1 MHPQFSAK
9 RFFSRKELFLLIIP
23 LVIEQFL
30 AIAVGFA
37 DTIMVSYVGENSVSG
52 VSLVDSINILI
63 IQIFSA
69 LATGG
74 AVVAAQYIGRSETNN
89 ACRSAKQLLNAS
101 IVLSGALMA
110 ICLCFRKFILSTV
123 FGKIEQEVMEVAVN
137 YFLITSISYPFLA
150 IFNSCAALYRAVGNS
165 RVSMFVALIMNV
177 LNVAGNA
184 VGIYVLGW
192 GAAGAAISTLI
203 SRIAGAVIMLVLI
216 SRRGQIIFIDSL
228 FRPEFDWNMTKR
240 ILAIGIPSGFENG
253 AFQVGKL
260 MIASLVTTFGTAAI
274 AANAISGTI
283 ASISNIPGSAIG
295 LAMVTVVG
303 QCMGAGDHVQ
313 ARFYVRKLMIYT
325 YVAMNALNVL
335 MVIFAKQLVGA
346 FNLSELASSYAE
358 DIVYSFGI
366 ASALIWPAAFTLPN
380 ALRAAG
386 DVKFTMY
393 SSMITMGIF
402 RLGFSY
408 ILGQAMG
415 MGLFGVWFAMYI
427 DWIFRAALF
436 IGRYFSGRWENKRA
450 I

>member
-52 VSLVDSINILI
+52 VSLVDSINILV

-110 ICLCFRKFILSTV
+110 ICLCFRKF
-123 FGKIEQEVMEVAVN
+123 MEVAVN

-192 GAAGAAISTLI
+192 GAAGAALSTLI
-203 SRIAGAVIMLVLI
+203 SRIAGAIIMLVLI

-335 MVIFAKQLVGA
+335 MVIFAKPLVGA

>member
-52 VSLVDSINILI
+52 VSLVDSINILV

-203 SRIAGAVIMLVLI
+203 SR
-216 SRRGQIIFIDSL
+216 RGQIIFIDSL

-335 MVIFAKQLVGA
+335 MVVFAKPLVGA

>member
-52 VSLVDSINILI
+52 VSLVDSINILV

-203 SRIAGAVIMLVLI
+203 SRIAGAIIMLVLI
-216 SRRGQIIFIDSL
+216 SHRGQIIFIDSL

-325 YVAMNALNVL
+325 YVAMNALCAYGYFCQTACWSVQLIRTRKLVCRRYCLLLRYSLRAYMARRFHLAQCLARRRRCEVYNVQFHDHHGN
-335 MVIFAKQLVGA
+335 IP
-346 FNLSELASSYAE
+346 
-358 DIVYSFGI
+358 FGI
-366 ASALIWPAAFTLPN
+366 FVYFGTGYGN
-380 ALRAAG
+380 G
-386 DVKFTMY
+386 T
-393 SSMITMGIF
+393 F
-402 RLGFSY
+402 RRVVCNVY
-408 ILGQAMG
+408 
-415 MGLFGVWFAMYI
+415 
-427 DWIFRAALF
+427 
-436 IGRYFSGRWENKRA
+436 
-450 I
+450 